1 MLINQLTPYSN
12 LSYFMSM
19 HAAQLIDTSG
29 NISLR
34 KSTYE
39 ALKRFLNENPF
50 SRYFHSKFF
59 CMNNVDILFL
69 GETKL
74 DFFFPDAQFLLRAAI
89 NHSRQMFLEG
99 PEAF

>member
-1 MLINQLTPYSN
+1 
-12 LSYFMSM
+12 M

-39 ALKRFLNENPF
+39 ALKRFRNENPF

-59 CMNNVDILFL
+59 CMNNVDSLFL
-69 GETKL
+69 GEAKL

-99 PEAF
+99 AEAF

>member
-50 SRYFHSKFF
+50 SCYFHSKFF

-69 GETKL
+69 GETNL
-74 DFFFPDAQFLLRAAI
+74 EFFFPDAQFLLRAAI
-89 NHSRQMFLEG
+89 SHFRQMFLEG
-99 PEAF
+99 AEGI